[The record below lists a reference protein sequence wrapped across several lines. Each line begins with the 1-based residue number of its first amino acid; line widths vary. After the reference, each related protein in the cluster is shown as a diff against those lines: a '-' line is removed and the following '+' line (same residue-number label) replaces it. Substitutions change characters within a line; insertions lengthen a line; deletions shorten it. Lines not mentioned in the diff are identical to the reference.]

1 MLSQALTRAK
11 KIVMES
17 SKDHNS
23 DVLAALAS
31 MRLATRGSN
40 QWKLPKPGRDCLHTP
55 HCDLIDSLA
64 CATALQPAVLP
75 PLRAIASSDRKPI
88 ALSLDSA
95 NGRKRAEEAACH
107 MGHLDHKYSV
117 LVQSRHGWTSFQMAG
132 GLAPSAT
139 LVVCE
144 PSTGKFFTEGS
155 VGGTDAFVNAS
166 SFPSSCCR
174 VES

>member
-1 MLSQALTRAK
+1 MA
-11 KIVMES
+11 S
-17 SKDHNS
+17 SRDHNS

-31 MRLATRGSN
+31 MRVAARGSN

-95 NGRKRAEEAACH
+95 NGRKRAEEATCH

-117 LVQSRHGWTSFQMAG
+117 LVQPSHGWTSFQMPD
-132 GLAPSAT
+132 GLAASAA

-144 PSTGKFFTEGS
+144 PPTGKFFTGGS
-155 VGGTDAFVNAS
+155 AGGADAFVNVP